1 MRGIRTLW
9 LLWAAMF
16 ATLLV
21 WLALPA
27 IGPQRAQ
34 PWYEAQ
40 TAVARFTLAILGL
53 VATVGTFAVRES
65 LVLRDV
71 REGRLD
77 PASPEGMAR
86 LRVRFLGL
94 WTLCAVVGALGGL
107 LAYYSG
113 QPARG
118 WPYLAGAA
126 ALFVLHAPQA
136 RFLRRVRE
144 GEPKS

>member
-1 MRGIRTLW
+1 MSRPVLSLW
-9 LLWAAMF
+9 LLWGAMF

-21 WLALPA
+21 WAALPA
-27 IGPQRAQ
+27 LGLHRAE

-40 TAVARFTLAILGL
+40 TAVARFTLAILAL

-77 PASPEGMAR
+77 PATPAGMAR
-86 LRVRFLGL
+86 LQVRFLAL
-94 WTLCAVVGALGGL
+94 WTLCAAVGALGGL
-107 LAYYSG
+107 LAYHSG
-113 QPARG
+113 QPAKG

-126 ALFVLHAPQA
+126 
-136 RFLRRVRE
+136 
-144 GEPKS
+144 